1 MKKITYI
8 IICIS
13 ACLALSSCN
22 KWLDVKPKQYAEEED
37 LFSNEVGFKEA
48 LTGCYQ
54 LAAKANLYGSELAL
68 DYLECLAQRYRYN
81 ESGTLIFQDTAFYN
95 FNTAT
100 SEERINAIW
109 KNMYTVIANINNLL
123 QWTDQN
129 KHVLITPGY
138 YEIIKGEAL
147 ALRSYLYF
155 DLLRMFGP
163 VYKNDP
169 MAKSIVYRTALNR
182 DAKGLEPADVMIN
195 YIISDLIEAKD
206 LLEQT
211 DPLNFD
217 RYEPSGADKLGPAIG
232 EDEFLIFRFKRMN
245 FLAVKALLARV
256 YLYKGDTDNAKL
268 YALEVVNSE
277 KFELATD
284 NNANYIL
291 ASELIF
297 GFHVHR
303 LLENV
308 TEKLLP
314 TQRWQI
320 DGKAFFDNLFNVAVD
335 GEQDFRVR
343 PGAGFEI
350 ANSTIYIMKKF
361 DQTGLS
367 YAVQGTMPMI
377 RLAEMYYILSECAT
391 TLSES
396 TSWLNQVRAT
406 RGVLQLPDF
415 ADHTTKAQ
423 NISLEY
429 RKEFYGEGQLWYYY
443 KRTGANASEFFNMS
457 SILPSFTDKNYIF
470 PVPDDEYL
478 FGGISQ

>member
-182 DAKGLEPADVMIN
+182 DAKGLEPAGCCC
-195 YIISDLIEAKD
+195 
-206 LLEQT
+206 LL
-211 DPLNFD
+211 
-217 RYEPSGADKLGPAIG
+217 KL
-232 EDEFLIFRFKRMN
+232 
-245 FLAVKALLARV
+245 
-256 YLYKGDTDNAKL
+256 
-268 YALEVVNSE
+268 
-277 KFELATD
+277 
-284 NNANYIL
+284 
-291 ASELIF
+291 
-297 GFHVHR
+297 
-303 LLENV
+303 
-308 TEKLLP
+308 
-314 TQRWQI
+314 Q
-320 DGKAFFDNLFNVAVD
+320 
-335 GEQDFRVR
+335 
-343 PGAGFEI
+343 
-350 ANSTIYIMKKF
+350 
-361 DQTGLS
+361 
-367 YAVQGTMPMI
+367 
-377 RLAEMYYILSECAT
+377 
-391 TLSES
+391 
-396 TSWLNQVRAT
+396 
-406 RGVLQLPDF
+406 QL
-415 ADHTTKAQ
+415 K
-423 NISLEY
+423 S
-429 RKEFYGEGQLWYYY
+429 
-443 KRTGANASEFFNMS
+443 
-457 SILPSFTDKNYIF
+457 
-470 PVPDDEYL
+470 
-478 FGGISQ
+478 